1 MVISQNVVYAGGPFR
16 STALSWKRNNA
27 PVICGTMFRLVKGGE
42 IPMDGNEQTPGK
54 SADGSARPLRADAR
68 RNLDTLLEAAKT
80 VFAESGVDA
89 PVREIAARAGV
100 GVGTV
105 YRHFPGRADLVA
117 AVFRREVDA
126 CAAEAPVLAAQYEPG
141 EALASW
147 LRRYKQFIATKRG
160 LAGALHSGD
169 PAFEALPAYFQQHL
183 GPALTMLLDAAAA
196 AGAMRPGVDANDL
209 LRAVANLCHAG
220 GDDGGQRMVDL
231 LIDGLRYGARPADR

>member
-1 MVISQNVVYAGGPFR
+1 MKENER
-16 STALSWKRNNA
+16 TADT
-27 PVICGTMFRLVKGGE
+27 PLV
-42 IPMDGNEQTPGK
+42 PDG
-54 SADGSARPLRADAR
+54 AVRPLRADAR

-105 YRHFPGRADLVA
+105 YRHFPRRADLVA

-126 CAAEAPVLAAQYEPG
+126 CAAEAPVLAAEHEPG

-169 PAFEALPAYFQQHL
+169 PAFESLPAYFQQHL
-183 GPALTMLLDAAAA
+183 GPALTLLLDAASA

-209 LRAVANLCHAG
+209 LRAVATLCQAG

-231 LIDGLRYGARPADR
+231 LIDGLRYGARPPADR